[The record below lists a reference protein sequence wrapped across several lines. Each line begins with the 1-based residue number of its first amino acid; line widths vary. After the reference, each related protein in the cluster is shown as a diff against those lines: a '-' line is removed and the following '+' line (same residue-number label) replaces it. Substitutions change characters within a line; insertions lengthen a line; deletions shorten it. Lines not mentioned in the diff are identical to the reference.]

1 MAAPAREVRH
11 LSVVMSTESKWQ
23 RLPTEAINRRT
34 LDIDTMP
41 IDEIVAVIN
50 REDRRTVAA
59 VEKVR
64 PQIAAAVKLIVASLS
79 EGGRVFF
86 VGAGTSGRLG
96 VLEAAEVPP
105 TFGTP
110 PTLVRAVIAGGEPS
124 VFRAREG
131 AEDNYEDGVRQ
142 MARVKV
148 ARRDVVVG
156 VSASG
161 VTEFVRGALTRARR
175 VRARRVLVTCRPGTD
190 RTLAD
195 VTIAPE
201 VGPEVIAGSTRMKA
215 GTATKLVLNMLTT
228 IPMVKLGKTYG
239 NLMVDVRT
247 GSAKL
252 KDRATRMVSMV
263 TGLAPKD
270 AAALLAQAHWN
281 VKTAIVMAKTG
292 SSSARARRR
301 LDEAGGSMRVALG
314 EDLTAVLRRQARR
327 TTS

>member
-1 MAAPAREVRH
+1 MT
-11 LSVVMSTESKWQ
+11 TESKWQ
-23 RLPTEAINRRT
+23 KLPTEAINRRT
-34 LDIDTMP
+34 LDIDAMP
-41 IDEIVAVIN
+41 IDRIVALIN
-50 REDRRTVAA
+50 REDRRTVSA
-59 VEKVR
+59 VGKVQ
-64 PQIAAAVKLIVASLS
+64 PQIAAAVKLIIAALT

-110 PTLVRAVIAGGEPS
+110 PSLVRAVIAGGEES

-131 AEDNYEDGVRQ
+131 AEDDYADGVRQ
-142 MARVKV
+142 MERVTLSK
-148 ARRDVVVG
+148 RDVVVG

-190 RTLAD
+190 RALAD
-195 VTIAPE
+195 VTIALD

-228 IPMVKLGKTYG
+228 IPMVRIGKTYG

-252 KDRATRMVSMV
+252 KDRATRMVTMV
-263 TGLAPKD
+263 TGVPRPEAT
-270 AAALLAQAHWN
+270 ALLARSGGN
-281 VKTAIVMAKTG
+281 VKTAIVMARTG
-292 SSSARARRR
+292 ASAAGARGRLRRAG
-301 LDEAGGSMRVALG
+301 DSMRVALG
-314 EDLTAVLRRQARR
+314 EDLRAVLRRQRK
-327 TTS
+327 